1 MIEFLAI
8 DEHEAIMNMLDTSDF
23 NGRILVVVLLQIE
36 AKACGNTGRI
46 DSSGDTF
53 SSLGQLEQNSVV

>member
-1 MIEFLAI
+1 MIEFLTI
-8 DEHEAIMNMLDTSDF
+8 DEQETIMNMLYTSDF

-46 DSSGDTF
+46 DSSGDAF
-53 SSLGQLEQNSVV
+53 FSLGQLEQNSVV